1 MNPKLFQSV
10 ACIALGASLV
20 MVLPQRGNAF
30 VGEAAVVAAIGALQK
45 FTGSALGNMTKSLT
59 GTMTKSLTDMAN
71 PGSLANILS
80 RGVNQLSNYQKATV
94 AANERIA
101 DASNT
106 AMAEFL
112 RRQQD
117 TEIRDEHMMN
127 PEFCTTLDAQ
137 QNIIAASRSA
147 RTANEAIA
155 IVSDNRGEAGPG
167 SPSYYGKGQGIAASM
182 ALHARRYCSQDDV
195 SAGLCSSLSRM
206 PNADQR
212 ALSLFGQD
220 TLSADGAVDAAN
232 DYATTLIQ
240 PVAPAALRGE
250 QLTTT
255 EGREAALRR
264 RAYNGRMSLARYVLN
279 FVTSLEIPSVPLT
292 SAQQAEM
299 TAEGLSTTDKGSWLQ
314 SMSLEANRRVS
325 GVEWNAQI
333 QTMPPTSVL
342 RELAIEQAQSNYLA
356 LQNYRLQLFQTTLQ
370 ATTVAQREEQT
381 FGQKVTPLPS
391 PTIASGN

>member
-1 MNPKLFQSV
+1 MKTPIFKPLV
-10 ACIALGASLV
+10 CMIVGASLV
-20 MVLPQRGNAF
+20 ALLPQKAEAF
-30 VGEAAVVAAIGALQK
+30 IGEAAVVAAVQALQK
-45 FTGSALGNMTKSLT
+45 FTGTAIGNMTKNLT
-59 GTMTKSLTDMAN
+59 KTLDDNLTDMTN
-71 PGSLANILS
+71 SGSLANILS
-80 RGVNQLSNYQKATV
+80 RGINQLSNYDKAGI
-94 AANERIA
+94 AASERIA

-117 TEIRDEHMMN
+117 TEIRDQHMMN

-137 QNIIAASRSA
+137 QGIIAASKAA
-147 RTANEAIA
+147 RTSTEAIA

-167 SPSYYGKGQGIAASM
+167 SPSYYGKAQGVGASM
-182 ALHARRYCSQDDV
+182 ALHARRYCSEDDV
-195 SAGLCSSLSRM
+195 SAGLCSSLSRL

-212 ALSLFGQD
+212 ARSLFGQD

-232 DYATTLIQ
+232 DYATTVIQ

-292 SAQQAEM
+292 DAQKTEM
-299 TAEGLSTTDKGSWLQ
+299 TAEGITVADKGSWLQ
-314 SMSLEANRRVS
+314 AMSLEANRRVS
-325 GVEWNAQI
+325 GVQWNAQI

-342 RELAIEQAQSNYLA
+342 RELAIEQAQANYLA

-381 FGQKVTPLPS
+381 FGQKLTPLPS
-391 PTIASGN
+391 PAITSGN

>member
-1 MNPKLFQSV
+1 MGLKSSKLLVGV
-10 ACIALGASLV
+10 AISATLI
-20 MVLPQRGNAF
+20 VLAPQRANAF
-30 VGEAAVVAAIGALQK
+30 IGEAAVVAAVKALQS
-45 FTGSALGNMTKSLT
+45 FTGKAMDSMTSKLKDSLSGN
-59 GTMTKSLTDMAN
+59 LTDLSN
-71 PGSLANILS
+71 PNSVSSLLS
-80 RGVNQLSNYQKATV
+80 KGFTQLSNYQKAGV
-94 AANERIA
+94 AADERIA

-137 QNIIAASRSA
+137 QGIIAASKAA
-147 RTANEAIA
+147 RTATEAIA

-167 SPSYYGKGQGIAASM
+167 SPSYYGKAQGVGASM

-195 SAGLCSSLSRM
+195 IAGLCSSLSRL

-212 ALSLFGQD
+212 ARSLFGQD

-292 SAQQAEM
+292 DAQKTEM
-299 TAEGLSTTDKGSWLQ
+299 TAEGITTADKASWLQ
-314 SMSLEANRRVS
+314 AMSLEANRRVS
-325 GVEWNAQI
+325 GVQWNAQI
-333 QTMPPTSVL
+333 QTMPPASVL

-356 LQNYRLQLFQTTLQ
+356 LQNYRLQLFQTTLL
-370 ATTVAQREEQT
+370 ATTVAQREEQG
-381 FGQKVTPLPS
+381 FGQKITPLPS
-391 PTIASGN
+391 PTVASGN

>member
-1 MNPKLFQSV
+1 MGSRSSKLLAGV
-10 ACIALGASLV
+10 AIGAVLI
-20 MVLPQRGNAF
+20 MVASPQAHAF
-30 VGEAAVVAAIGALQK
+30 FGEAAVVAAVKALQS
-45 FTGSALGNMTKSLT
+45 FTGKAMDSMTNKLKGSLTNNLTDLGNPNSVSSL
-59 GTMTKSLTDMAN
+59 
-71 PGSLANILS
+71 LS
-80 RGVNQLSNYQKATV
+80 KGFTQLSNYQKAGV
-94 AANERIA
+94 AADERIA

-117 TEIRDEHMMN
+117 TEIRDQHMMN

-137 QNIIAASRSA
+137 QGIIAASKAA
-147 RTANEAIA
+147 RTATEAIA

-167 SPSYYGKGQGIAASM
+167 SPSYYGKAQGVGASM
-182 ALHARRYCSQDDV
+182 ALHARRYCSEDDV
-195 SAGLCSSLSRM
+195 SAGLCSSLSRL

-212 ALSLFGQD
+212 ARSLFGQD

-279 FVTSLEIPSVPLT
+279 FVTSLEIPSMPLT
-292 SAQQAEM
+292 DAQKTEM
-299 TAEGLSTTDKGSWLQ
+299 TAEGITVADKGSWLQ
-314 SMSLEANRRVS
+314 AMSLEANRRVS
-325 GVEWNAQI
+325 GVQWNAQI

-342 RELAIEQAQSNYLA
+342 RELAIEQAQANYLA

-370 ATTVAQREEQT
+370 ATTLAQREEQT
-381 FGQKVTPLPS
+381 FGQKLTPLPS
-391 PTIASGN
+391 PAITSGN